1 MTTHYESSLP
11 VRSEADGASAR
22 VHVKMV
28 DYTDPDTAGN
38 QAQISD
44 GNVHTY
50 VHGQNPAG
58 TEEMLRTSELGAP
71 VIDGLYDATN
81 NTDPS
86 NMGLVGMVRNATP
99 DETQQTLRLTGKAN
113 AAGDV
118 RALDVALHSS
128 NGEAISNTN
137 PIPVYITGEVAGT
150 DVLERFTTADLAS
163 GSPTTFNY
171 TVPSGFVFT
180 LQKVSASA
188 SGRIIVQI
196 KLGTTASEVIKKDLF
211 NSTAFPNVE
220 YEFSRPQNMADTQ
233 SVKVTIENCDKGA
246 NDVFATIEGYLTAV

>member
-11 VRSEADGASAR
+11 IRSEADGASAR
-22 VHVKMV
+22 VHTKIV
-28 DYTDPDTAGN
+28 DYTDPDTVGN
-38 QAQISD
+38 QAQVSD

-71 VIDGLYDATN
+71 VIDGIYDATN
-81 NTDPS
+81 NSDPS
-86 NMGLVGMVRNATP
+86 NVGLIGMVRNATP
-99 DETQQTLRLTGKAN
+99 GDTQQTLRLTGKAN

-118 RALDVALHSS
+118 RALDVAIRDAA
-128 NGEAISNTN
+128 GEPFSNTN
-137 PIPVYITGEVAGT
+137 PIPVFITGEIAGT
-150 DVLERFTTADLAS
+150 DVLDRYTTVDVAS
-163 GSPTTFNY
+163 GGTTTFNY
-171 TVPSGFVFT
+171 TVPTGFIFT

-196 KLGTTASEVIKKDLF
+196 KLGTTGAEVIKKDLF
-211 NSTAFPNVE
+211 NSTAYPNVE
-220 YEFSRPQNMADTQ
+220 YNFSRPQNMADTQ
-233 SVKVTIENCDKGA
+233 SVKVFIENCDKGV